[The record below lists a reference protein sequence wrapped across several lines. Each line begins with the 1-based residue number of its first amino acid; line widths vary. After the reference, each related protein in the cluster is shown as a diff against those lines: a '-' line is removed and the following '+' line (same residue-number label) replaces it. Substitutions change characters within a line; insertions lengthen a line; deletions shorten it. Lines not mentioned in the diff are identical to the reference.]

1 MTLSCKDC
9 KNRKQGCHIDCEDY
23 KKFRQERDEFNAKVK
38 STREKYKNL
47 RDYEIQRIEKIKKSQ
62 NKR

>member
-23 KKFRQERDEFNAKVK
+23 KKFKQERDEFNAKVQENRIK
-38 STREKYKNL
+38 YCAVRE
-47 RDYEIQRIEKIKKSQ
+47 YEIKRHEKIKKSQ

>member
-9 KNRKQGCHIDCEDY
+9 KNRKQGCHIDCKDY

-38 STREKYKNL
+38 STREKYINL